1 MTNQSETE
9 DFKNLVED
17 VISKAIDKASQFT
30 HATHCCGSYEMLSVT
45 FENLRAL
52 YEISKE
58 NSLPFRYQAIPLV
71 HLYGVAK
78 SLRESNIFL
87 DHDKVLYR
95 YHHLP
100 IDNFSGNI
108 FPVDWKKPWTM
119 QMTILKETVEFKN
132 LVEGVI
138 RETIC
143 SNSHLTDEEIAKVV
157 MTVVGGSQR
166 LSGELKWKVSLRFGS
181 NPFWRSC
188 IESFGKTGFNFMNVS
203 SVKRFH
209 ESLKLVYYADCV
221 GKPNYISLDCSIYLV
236 EYLLTMIF
244 YLKGRFFSA
253 KSCFLEWLISR
264 EWNKNSILKFEAD
277 WQEQFSCALDIIA
290 GMVAELLYN
299 EKDVFTW
306 MKNSKLESEAHPI
319 LVSRLFVALCSLCVN
334 SGKYYDLLFELLDR
348 AEIISKLPP

>member
-58 NSLPFRYQAIPLV
+58 NLLPFRYQAIPLV

-78 SLRESNIFL
+78 SLRESKIFL
-87 DHDKVLYR
+87 DHDKVLYC
-95 YHHLP
+95 YHLP
-100 IDNFSGNI
+100 IDNFPGNI
-108 FPVDWKKPWTM
+108 FPLDWKKPWTM

-143 SNSHLTDEEIAKVV
+143 LNSHLTDEEIAKVL

-181 NPFWRSC
+181 NPFWRS
-188 IESFGKTGFNFMNVS
+188 
-203 SVKRFH
+203 
-209 ESLKLVYYADCV
+209 Y
-221 GKPNYISLDCSIYLV
+221 
-236 EYLLTMIF
+236 
-244 YLKGRFFSA
+244 
-253 KSCFLEWLISR
+253 
-264 EWNKNSILKFEAD
+264 
-277 WQEQFSCALDIIA
+277 
-290 GMVAELLYN
+290 
-299 EKDVFTW
+299 
-306 MKNSKLESEAHPI
+306 
-319 LVSRLFVALCSLCVN
+319 
-334 SGKYYDLLFELLDR
+334 
-348 AEIISKLPP
+348 